1 MATETKKEGR
11 ESKYNKLCLLLL
23 RKKAGGIFCCFKICY
38 LYREH
43 PKRSVFFSFLP
54 NASLSIS
61 LSSRL
66 FFTN

>member
-43 PKRSVFFSFLP
+43 PKRSVFFFIFAKCL
-54 NASLSIS
+54 SLYLS
-61 LSSRL
+61 LFSPL
-66 FFTN
+66 LH